1 MYILVVNAGSSSL
14 KYQLFDMDQR
24 SVLAKGLCERIGTDG
39 LFTHSKL
46 IGDKASVKQL
56 PVDLPDHAAAAA
68 IVIKYLTDAD
78 YGVIKDMSEIGA
90 IGHRIVSGGPWLTKS
105 CLIDGADGEVMA
117 TLRKCVNFAPLHTK
131 GHIQCIEGI
140 TKILPDVPQVLVMD
154 TSFHQTMPKKAYTYP
169 IDRKIA
175 EKYSIRRYGAHGTSH
190 RYVSEK
196 AIEYL
201 GKPDA
206 KIVTCHLG
214 NGSSITAVDGGKC
227 IDTSMG
233 LTPLEGVIM
242 GSRCGS
248 IDPAVVPFVMEYAG
262 IKPEKVS
269 DWMNNECGFYGLTG
283 HKDLRD
289 IRAAAQNG
297 DENARNALD
306 ILAYQVKKY
315 IGSYA
320 AAMNGLDCIVFTA
333 GIGENDEDLR
343 REVTANMSFL
353 GVEIDD
359 EKNNTVRQHKDQA
372 VIDITGVNS
381 RVKVLVIPTDE
392 ELAIATDTAQIVNG
406 R

>member
-14 KYQLFDMDQR
+14 KYQLFDMDKK

-39 LFTHSKL
+39 LFSHSQLTGNKE
-46 IGDKASVKQL
+46 SVKQMSF
-56 PVDLPDHAAAAA
+56 DLPDHAAAAA
-68 IVIKYLTDAD
+68 IVIKYLTDAK

-175 EKYSIRRYGAHGTSH
+175 EEFSIRRYGAHGTSH

-196 AIEYL
+196 ATEYL
-201 GKPDA
+201 GDKNA

-248 IDPAVVPFVMEYAG
+248 VDPAVVPFVMEYAG

-343 REVTANMSFL
+343 REVTSDMSFF
-353 GVEIDD
+353 GIEIDN
-359 EKNNTVRQHKDQA
+359 EKNNTVRQHKDQP
-372 VIDITGVNS
+372 VIDITGANS

-392 ELAIATDTAQIVNG
+392 ELAIATDTARIVNG
-406 R
+406 